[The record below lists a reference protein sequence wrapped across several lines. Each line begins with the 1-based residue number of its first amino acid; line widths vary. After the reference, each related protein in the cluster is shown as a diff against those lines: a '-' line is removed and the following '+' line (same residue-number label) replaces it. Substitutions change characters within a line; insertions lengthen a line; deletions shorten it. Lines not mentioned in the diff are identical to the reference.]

1 MHNYLIDFFK
11 EENTLIIPGFGAL
24 TVVSRSTN
32 ELMFMP
38 FLKHNDGSFE
48 KKVAEIDGVD
58 ISVAKDK
65 VQHFIDEINSEI
77 NQGKKYVINQI
88 GVFSKDGSGDVLF
101 SPITSETT
109 EEEVPISDVVETIQ
123 PIIEETPEEIKEEV
137 IVEQASPII
146 EIPKIE
152 EEIKVDTIDEET
164 KEIVE
169 EVSSKVEEVVTSINV
184 EIPDENSTIDSIES
198 NSQEQVAI
206 VNEKSKVSSEEEQW
220 KDDLDLPPLNYKPEK
235 PKKPILEKTK
245 KDKKPLKLGRLVGL
259 LLLLLLI
266 AGVSYIGFNY
276 KDFQSKIPFLAG
288 DNKNTEQS
296 TSSISETKEE
306 SEKTTEENVEKTEKE
321 VVEEQ
326 KVNDD
331 VQKPTE
337 LVEQKTEAKVSK
349 GLRVDKQL
357 PIQIIVGSF
366 GDESNAIKFVEKL
379 KSEGFPAEIIGV
391 YGGLHTI
398 SAASFH
404 TMDDYT
410 MNQGAVQSVGK
421 FWIKK

>member
-38 FLKHNDGSFE
+38 FLKHNDGSLE

-77 NQGKKYVINQI
+77 NQGRKYVINQI

-101 SPITSETT
+101 SPITSETK
-109 EEEVPISDVVETIQ
+109 EEEALISVVETTQ
-123 PIIEETPEEIKEEV
+123 PIIEEVVEEINEEK
-137 IVEQASPII
+137 IVETITPIV
-146 EIPKIE
+146 EVPKIE
-152 EEIKVDTIDEET
+152 EEIKADTIVEET

-169 EVSSKVEEVVTSINV
+169 EVSPKVEEVVTPINI
-184 EIPDENSTIDSIES
+184 EIPDENNIINTIES
-198 NSQEQVAI
+198 NLQEQATI
-206 VNEKSKVSSEEEQW
+206 VNEKIEVSSEEEQW

-259 LLLLLLI
+259 LLLFLLI

-288 DNKNTEQS
+288 GSKKTEQT

-306 SEKTTEENVEKTEKE
+306 VEKTPEENIEKNEGE
-321 VVEEQ
+321 VIENQEV
-326 KVNDD
+326 KNDI
-331 VQKPTE
+331 QKPTE
-337 LVEQKTEAKVSK
+337 VVEQKTEAKVSK
-349 GLRVDKQL
+349 GLRVDKHL

-366 GDESNAIKFVEKL
+366 GEESNAIKFVEKL